1 MVVEV
6 IGDKTRALAFWFPDS
21 RNKYGSEGPVLLVC
35 SWPRIRLWSAA
46 VIVVMLSS
54 GASAANGLGGVDG
67 VFVEWTWEGLE
78 RGRLWFQPPC

>member
-1 MVVEV
+1 MIKRGLWPSGFLIPEINMAV
-6 IGDKTRALAFWFPDS
+6 R
-21 RNKYGSEGPVLLVC
+21 GPVLLVC